1 MKLGINQA
9 YFLPYLG
16 FFQLI
21 ASVDKFIVYELLSFR
36 KQSWMTKNRL
46 LERNTGQPL
55 NISIPVEG
63 KSSYKLIRDIKLAQ
77 NSTYQIKK
85 TLKKAAYNY
94 HDAPYFDEV
103 YPLLTELLL
112 QNPHQSLNDFNAHI
126 IKGICNY
133 LNIHTE
139 IQSNNLHYT
148 EMETLL
154 NADTATQEDTGAN
167 YSTKVK
173 RVLNICTKENATTF
187 INLPRGQALYDPQ
200 VFAQNDIR
208 LNFIAMPEA
217 NYTQFNHDFVPFLSI
232 MDVLMHCG
240 QAKTQDLVQ
249 NYQFVAQ

>member
-46 LERNTGQPL
+46 LERNTGNPL

-85 TLKKAAYNY
+85 TLKKTNYNY
-94 HDAPYFDEV
+94 HDAPYFGEV
-103 YPLLTELLL
+103 YPLLSDLLL
-112 QNPHQSLNDFNAHI
+112 QNPHQTLNDFNAHI

-139 IQSNNLHYT
+139 IQSDNFHYT
-148 EMETLL
+148 EMENLL
-154 NADTATQEDTGAN
+154 EANTSTEEDTSPS

-173 RVLNICTKENATTF
+173 RVLDICAKENATTF
-187 INLPRGQALYDPQ
+187 INLPGGQALYDPQ
-200 VFAQNDIR
+200 VFAQNGIK
-208 LNFIAMPEA
+208 LNFIAMPKDD
-217 NYTQFNHDFVPFLSI
+217 YKQFNHDFVPFLSI
-232 MDVLMHCG
+232 VDVLMHCG
-240 QAKTQDLVQ
+240 QAKTQDFVQ